1 MTDTEELAEKYQKL
15 FQDYSRIKAQHAVLK
30 KAVLQEQ
37 TNNATLQAALKE
49 KEQEV
54 RKSLQQLDLLSF
66 HNQRLTKRIENL
78 QEIGSPKSSGSWV
91 LGGGSAKKALEKT
104 QEAYE
109 VAMLDLQNKIEE
121 NEKLHQQLYEI
132 NALYPRHVTEL
143 QSKIQ
148 ELEKQNQELQLDVE
162 RAGVANED
170 TINLIRKEKDD
181 IEKELG
187 MIRDALA
194 GQLQDERRSNE
205 SLKTKI
211 LKLEDDIQRLS
222 EVERQFEGLRTEHTN
237 LKAELETF
245 KFISAEY
252 TQLQASHHQLEQQ
265 KVQLDKAHIQLL
277 EEFNALK
284 KAEESLRLA
293 LDKEAAKARSLQE
306 HVDGLA
312 RSLDT
317 LKATSTAK
325 EQEQSKRISDLT
337 TELEQMKQQ
346 QTKLQQEYEQ
356 LKEAGETA
364 KRDESRSKATL
375 AEELHKTEEKLK
387 ETESLVQ
394 ELETLKQKLEEDL
407 EKTKAELTEANAAA
421 AAAAA
426 TVGAAAESTKEDKP
440 VDNEDSVNNEIAD
453 ETAEK
458 SQREDGHLTDGEGS
472 KEQKSLSK
480 NQRKKKKKAA
490 AAAAAAATAATASS
504 VSEDKTTDAIPAT
517 SDEVNTEALSKDS
530 HSLAEE
536 VQEVKERLGKAVAE
550 KEELHAEQEKL
561 LKQIEVLQAEIST
574 AQGLNANKEKELKKA
589 QDSLEAL
596 QSEKETLSNSL
607 ARHVEITL
615 QLQQE
620 LDDLKKQHEQKALN
634 KAVPKANGYPLEVK
648 ASLNEDDE
656 EESLERKVRHPS
668 KTSSLSPAHKDAEDR
683 DNEDKTSQQV
693 EENDTK
699 SSEAAIEPLL
709 IDLEPPKENGA
720 HKFADITAGVVEGKI
735 VAEDSNPSLIEHQP
749 AIPSSTAQA
758 QREYLIKKHYE
769 AKLKNLTEQLQFA
782 DSRYVRLHREFGLL
796 EELLKETAR
805 QQAEQAKANKALEAQ
820 NKELRA
826 ELEEAK
832 EENRRQVETMTQF
845 MQSLEQH

>member
-265 KVQLDKAHIQLL
+265 KVQLDKAHTQLL

-284 KAEESLRLA
+284 KAEETLRLA

-317 LKATSTAK
+317 LKSTSTAK

-337 TELEQMKQQ
+337 TELEQMKEQ
-346 QTKLQQEYEQ
+346 QTRLQQEYEQ

-387 ETESLVQ
+387 ETESRVQ

-407 EKTKAELTEANAAA
+407 EKTKSELIEATAAAA

-426 TVGAAAESTKEDKP
+426 TVGATAESTKEDKS
-440 VDNEDSVNNEIAD
+440 VDNKDGVNDEIAD

-458 SQREDGHLTDGEGS
+458 SHREDGHLTDGEGS

-490 AAAAAAATAATASS
+490 AAAAAAATATATTSS

-536 VQEVKERLGKAVAE
+536 VQEVKERLEKAVAE

-561 LKQIEVLQAEIST
+561 LKQIEVLQMEIST

-615 QLQQE
+615 KLQQE
-620 LDDLKKQHEQKALN
+620 LDDLKKQHEQEALN
-634 KAVPKANGYPLEVK
+634 KAEPKANGYPLEVN

-668 KTSSLSPAHKDAEDR
+668 KTSSLSPAHKGAEDR
-683 DNEDKTSQQV
+683 DNEDKTSQHV

-735 VAEDSNPSLIEHQP
+735 
-749 AIPSSTAQA
+749 AQA